1 MLWVAFCES
10 WMDEGRDFKSYAG
23 LCLFETGTLS
33 VTVGLTLFFTVQK
46 KIPPPTVL
54 PLCLALVLS
63 SGVHDV
69 GCKQHKQTIRNVL
82 AECRKEWQ
90 KAGT

>member
-33 VTVGLTLFFTVQK
+33 VTVGLALFFTVQK
-46 KIPPPTVL
+46 KIPPPNSTTLVPRSSFVL
-54 PLCLALVLS
+54 WCS
-63 SGVHDV
+63 
-69 GCKQHKQTIRNVL
+69 
-82 AECRKEWQ
+82 
-90 KAGT
+90 